1 MLHQSYLPIITATIE
16 LQNDMSGLIVRQHA
30 RAMLQAVR
38 LLSACKSVVRN
49 LRQVRHE
56 DCLKRQFFLFC
67 FGGFV
72 IKRVTEECTQVD
84 AIMLTDLIIAEAKR
98 AVLLSDD
105 LALGLSTL

>member
-1 MLHQSYLPIITATIE
+1 MINREQEMLYQSYLPIITATIE

-38 LLSACKSVVRN
+38 LLSACKSVVRK

-72 IKRVTEECTQVD
+72 IK
-84 AIMLTDLIIAEAKR
+84 
-98 AVLLSDD
+98 
-105 LALGLSTL
+105 